1 MTTWRD
7 HQRVQL
13 YRSPEYI
20 ERQRTLRNREVA
32 SELLQSWIQT
42 WRRGDLPAEHRSYEL
57 LARVYHQFQRMEKR
71 LEIDT
76 GGECEPELQ
85 RALEYIKGM
94 LEPKVLGDD
103 A

>member
-1 MTTWRD
+1 
-7 HQRVQL
+7 V
-13 YRSPEYI
+13 
-20 ERQRTLRNREVA
+20 
-32 SELLQSWIQT
+32 
-42 WRRGDLPAEHRSYEL
+42 EHRSYEL
-57 LARVYHQFQRMEKR
+57 MARIFSQLQRMEKR
-71 LEIDT
+71 LEIES